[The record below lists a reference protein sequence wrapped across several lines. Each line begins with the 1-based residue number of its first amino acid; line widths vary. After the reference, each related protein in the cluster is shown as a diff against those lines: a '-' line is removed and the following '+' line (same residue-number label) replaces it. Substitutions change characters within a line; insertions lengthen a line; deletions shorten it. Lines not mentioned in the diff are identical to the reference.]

1 MLQKK
6 IILLPLLL
14 LSSCGYEAIY
24 SKKNSVNY
32 DFTVSDLSFV
42 GDRTVNLKI
51 KEKLNNHTLGK
62 KDKDFIL
69 KISSTSEKIILAKNT
84 AGDATS
90 FKNVISINVDVLIND
105 KFKSN
110 FIILESFNYNNIT
123 NKFNLKKYEEEIK
136 INLSEATSAKLF
148 LIFFSCCFKSN
159 LLEILL

>member
-1 MLQKK
+1 MIQKK
-6 IILLPLLL
+6 IILLLLL

-24 SKKNSVNY
+24 SKKNSKNY
-32 DFTVSDLSFV
+32 SFSVSELNFV

-51 KEKLNNHTLGK
+51 KEKLNTYTQSK

-69 KISSTSEKIILAKNT
+69 RISSTSKKIILAKNT

-90 FKNVISINVDVLIND
+90 FKNTISINVEFLMNN

-136 INLSEATSAKLF
+136 INLTETASDK
-148 LIFFSCCFKSN
+148 LIFKLSN
-159 LLEILL
+159 TQ

>member
-1 MLQKK
+1 MLRKQ
-6 IILLPLLL
+6 IILLLLLL

-32 DFTVSDLSFV
+32 SFSVSDLSFV
-42 GDRTVNLKI
+42 GDRIVNLKI
-51 KEKLNNHTLGK
+51 KEKLNNYAQAK

-69 KISSTSEKIILAKNT
+69 RISSTSEKIILSKNT

-90 FKNVISINVDVLIND
+90 FKNSISINVEVLMNN

-110 FIILESFNYNNIT
+110 FIILESFNYNNIS

-136 INLSEATSAKLF
+136 NNLAEAASDK
-148 LIFFSCCFKSN
+148 LIFKLSN
-159 LLEILL
+159 IQ

>member
-6 IILLPLLL
+6 IILLLLLL

-32 DFTVSDLSFV
+32 SFSVSELNFV

-51 KEKLNNHTLGK
+51 KEKLNNYAQDK
-62 KDKDFIL
+62 KEKDFIL
-69 KISSTSEKIILAKNT
+69 RISSASEKIILSKNA

-90 FKNVISINVDVLIND
+90 FKNSISINVEVLMNN

-123 NKFNLKKYEEEIK
+123 NKFNLNKHEKEIK
-136 INLSEATSAKLF
+136 NNLAETASDK
-148 LIFFSCCFKSN
+148 LIFKLSN
-159 LLEILL
+159 IQ

>member
-1 MLQKK
+1 MFQKQ
-6 IILLPLLL
+6 IILLLLLL

-32 DFTVSDLSFV
+32 NFSVSELNFV

-51 KEKLNNHTLGK
+51 KEKLNNYAQAK

-69 KISSTSEKIILAKNT
+69 RISSTSEKITLAKNT
-84 AGDATS
+84 AGDTTS
-90 FKNVISINVDVLIND
+90 FKNLVSINVEVLMNN

-110 FIILESFNYNNIT
+110 FIILESFNYNNIS

-136 INLSEATSAKLF
+136 NNLAETASDK
-148 LIFFSCCFKSN
+148 LIFKLSN
-159 LLEILL
+159 IQ

>member
-1 MLQKK
+1 MFQKQ
-6 IILLPLLL
+6 IILLLLLL

-32 DFTVSDLSFV
+32 SFSVSELNFV

-51 KEKLNNHTLGK
+51 KEKLNNYAQAK

-69 KISSTSEKIILAKNT
+69 RISSASEKKALAKNT
-84 AGDATS
+84 AGDTTS
-90 FKNVISINVDVLIND
+90 FKNSISIEVEVLMNN

-110 FIILESFNYNNIT
+110 FIILESFNYNNIS

-136 INLSEATSAKLF
+136 NNLAEVASDK
-148 LIFFSCCFKSN
+148 LIFKLSN
-159 LLEILL
+159 IQ

>member
-1 MLQKK
+1 MFRKQ
-6 IILLPLLL
+6 IILLLLLL

-32 DFTVSDLSFV
+32 NFSVSELNFI

-51 KEKLNNHTLGK
+51 KEKLNNYTQNK

-69 KISSTSEKIILAKNT
+69 RISSTLEKITLAKSA

-90 FKNVISINVDVLIND
+90 FKNLVSINVEVLMNN

-110 FIILESFNYNNIT
+110 FILLESFNYNNIA

-136 INLSEATSAKLF
+136 NNLAETAADK
-148 LIFFSCCFKSN
+148 LIFKLSN
-159 LLEILL
+159 IQ

>member
-6 IILLPLLL
+6 IILLLLLL

-32 DFTVSDLSFV
+32 SFSVSELSFT
-42 GDRTVNLKI
+42 GDKTVNLKI
-51 KEKLNNHTLGK
+51 KEKLNNYTLGK

-69 KISSTSEKIILAKNT
+69 KISSTSEKIILAKNI

-90 FKNVISINVDVLIND
+90 FKNTISINIEVLMNN
-105 KFKSN
+105 KFKNN
-110 FIILESFNYNNIT
+110 FIIKESFNYNNIS

-136 INLSEATSAKLF
+136 NNLAETATDK
-148 LIFFSCCFKSN
+148 LIFKLSN
-159 LLEILL
+159 IQ